1 MRATYFAYM
10 FGAIIGA
17 TFAFSNTDSPLTWFH
32 NAKKNKWK
40 KIAIV
45 NIWTVAI
52 GVFMYYIDL
61 EALSVFERFGVNS
74 YYVKIVLSFVFTFVA
89 TGILPEYIFNAFDQ
103 RHHHSMGLGSTFFE
117 FSPNSLPSG
126 QFKKKF

>member
-1 MRATYFAYM
+1 M

-45 NIWTVAI
+45 NLWTLSA
-52 GVFMYYIDL
+52 GVGMYYTDL
-61 EALSVFERFGVNS
+61 EALWIFERFGVNS
-74 YYVKIVLSFVFTFVA
+74 YYVKIIISFIFTFVA
-89 TGILPEYIFNAFDQ
+89 TGVIPEYIFNAFDK
-103 RHHHSMGLGSTFFE
+103 RHQHHSMALGSTFFE

-126 QFKKKF
+126 HFKKKF